1 MLRSGYALLMLTS
14 APLAA
19 QAPTPPPSI
28 RGFPSSQLAEQAR
41 REAIARAVPS
51 RDTLRALVRRM
62 SAVPHEAGT
71 VRSRAVA
78 EFLLARFKAMGF
90 DARIEQFEA
99 WMPRPV
105 SRTLEMVA
113 PERFTAG
120 LKEPVLTQDP
130 TTGQTEQLPTYNAY
144 SADGDVTAE
153 LVYVNYGRPEDYRVL
168 DSLGISVRG
177 KIVIARYGQSWRGIK
192 PKVAAEHGAIG
203 CIIYSDPKDD
213 GYFVGD
219 VYPTGSMRPG
229 TGVQRGS
236 VMDMPVY
243 PGDPLSPGWAA
254 VAGGR
259 RLTPSEAVT
268 LLKVPVLPIG
278 YDDAL
283 PLLKSMKGPVAPESW
298 RGALPITYHIGP
310 GASTVHLAVRFDWQ
324 SRPLYNVIATVR
336 GARLPDQWVVYG
348 NHHDAWVNGA
358 EDPVSGQAA
367 LGETARAVAA
377 LLKTGWRPAR
387 TLVFAAWD
395 GEEWGLLGSTEWAEA
410 HADELRAKAVVY
422 YNSDTNG
429 AGWLDASGSHSL
441 EEFIIEIARD
451 VADPK
456 TNQSVLAAALAHAR
470 SERAPK
476 DTSSD
481 TLFTLDALGSGSDY
495 TAFLDH
501 VGLAAVNVS
510 YGGAAHT
517 GIYHSIYDSY
527 TFYERFIDTSY
538 VYGVTEAQTMATAVL
553 RMADAPVLPFEFRA
567 PARTYRKYANE
578 LAKLAAD
585 NDTIKALDLTAVRAA
600 LDRLD
605 SAAAA
610 WDRAA
615 ARVAGATGL
624 DRRGAQ
630 LTAVNRLLASVEQ
643 TLTDSGGLPRRAWFR
658 HQVYAPG
665 AYTGY
670 GVKTM
675 PGIREALEARH
686 LDEAQA
692 QVARVAAA
700 LTRYADQVQ
709 RAAAALETALR

>member
-1 MLRSGYALLMLTS
+1 VFRFLLAGLTLV

-19 QAPTPPPSI
+19 QQSIAPI
-28 RGFPSSQLAEQAR
+28 RGFPTSHLAAQAQ
-41 REAIARAVPS
+41 REAFARAVPS

-71 VRSRAVA
+71 ERSRAVA
-78 EFLLARFKAMGF
+78 EFLLARFRAMGF
-90 DARIEQFEA
+90 DARIERFEA

-105 SRTLEMVA
+105 SRTLELVA
-113 PERFTAG
+113 PDRYTAS
-120 LKEPVLTQDP
+120 LREPVLPQDP
-130 TTGQTEQLPTYNAY
+130 TTGHAEELPTYNAY
-144 SADGDVTAE
+144 AADGDVTAE

-192 PKVAAEHGAIG
+192 PKVAAERGAIG
-203 CIIYSDPKDD
+203 CIIYSDPKED

-219 VYPTGSMRPG
+219 VYPSGSMRPG

-268 LLKVPVLPIG
+268 LVKIPVLPIG

-283 PLLKSMKGPVAPESW
+283 PLLRSMTGPVAPESW
-298 RGALPITYHIGP
+298 RGALPLTYHLGP
-310 GASTVHLAVRFDWQ
+310 GAATVRLAVRFDWQ

-336 GARLPDQWVVYG
+336 GARFPDQWVVYG

-377 LLKTGWRPAR
+377 LRNTGWRPAR

-410 HADELRAKAVVY
+410 HADELRTKAVVY

-429 AGWLDASGSHSL
+429 AGWIEAAGSHSL
-441 EEFIIEIARD
+441 EAFTIEVARD
-451 VADPK
+451 VIDPL
-456 TNQSVLAAALAHAR
+456 TGQSVLAAALAHAR

-501 VGLAAVNVS
+501 VGLASLNLS
-510 YGGAAHT
+510 YGGAGRT

-567 PARTYRKYANE
+567 PARTYRQYADQ
-578 LAKLAAD
+578 LGRLAAD
-585 NDTIKALDLTAVRAA
+585 NDTTKALDLAPVRAA

-610 WDRAA
+610 WERAHDRVAA
-615 ARVAGATGL
+615 ATTL
-624 DRRGAQ
+624 ERRGAA
-630 LTAVNRLLASVEQ
+630 LTTVNRLLASAEQ
-643 TLTDSGGLPRRAWFR
+643 ALTDSGGLPRRPWFR
-658 HQVYAPG
+658 HLVYAPG

-675 PGIREALEARH
+675 PGIREALEARR
-686 LDEAQA
+686 LGEAQA
-692 QVARVAAA
+692 QATRVAAA
-700 LTRYADQVQ
+700 VTRYAHQVQ
-709 RAAAALETALR
+709 RAADALATAVR

>member
-1 MLRSGYALLMLTS
+1 MLRSCCALLTLAA
-14 APLAA
+14 APLVA
-19 QAPTPPPSI
+19 QTPTPPI
-28 RGFPSSQLAEQAR
+28 RGFPASQLATQTR
-41 REAIARAVPS
+41 REAVARAVPS
-51 RDTLRALVRRM
+51 RDTLRALVRAM

-71 VRSRAVA
+71 ERSRHVA
-78 EFLLARFKAMGF
+78 ELLLARFKAMGF
-90 DARIEQFEA
+90 DARIEQFDA

-113 PERFTAG
+113 PERYTAG
-120 LKEPVLTQDP
+120 LREPVLTQDP
-130 TTGQTEQLPTYNAY
+130 TTGQTTDQLPTFNAY

-203 CIIYSDPKDD
+203 CIIYSDPKED

-219 VYPTGSMRPG
+219 VYPSGSMRPG

-243 PGDPLSPGWAA
+243 PGDPLSPGWGS

-259 RLTPSEAVT
+259 RLAPSEAVT
-268 LLKVPVLPIG
+268 LLKIPVLPIG
-278 YDDAL
+278 YEDAL
-283 PLLKSMKGPVAPESW
+283 PLLRAMKGPVAPESW

-310 GASTVHLAVRFDWQ
+310 GASTAHLAVRFDWQ

-336 GARLPDQWVVYG
+336 GARFPDQWVIYG

-358 EDPVSGQAA
+358 EDPISGQAA
-367 LGETARAVAA
+367 LGETARAVAM

-429 AGWLDASGSHSL
+429 AGWIDASGSHSL
-441 EEFIIEIARD
+441 EEFIIEVARD

-456 TNQSVLAAALAHAR
+456 TGQSVLATALAHAR
-470 SERAPK
+470 SERSPK
-476 DTSSD
+476 DTTSD
-481 TLFTLDALGSGSDY
+481 TLVTLDALGSGSDY

-510 YGGAAHT
+510 YGGAAQT

-567 PARTYRKYANE
+567 PARTYRKYADQ
-578 LAKLAAD
+578 LGKLAAD
-585 NDTIKALDLTAVRAA
+585 NDTTKALDLSAVRAA

-610 WDRAA
+610 WDRASA
-615 ARVAGATGL
+615 AVAGATTL
-624 DRRGAQ
+624 DRRGPG

-643 TLTDSGGLPRRAWFR
+643 TLTDTVGLPRRPWFR

-692 QVARVAAA
+692 QAARVAAA

>member
-1 MLRSGYALLMLTS
+1 LRE
-14 APLAA
+14 
-19 QAPTPPPSI
+19 PT
-28 RGFPSSQLAEQAR
+28 L
-41 REAIARAVPS
+41 
-51 RDTLRALVRRM
+51 
-62 SAVPHEAGT
+62 
-71 VRSRAVA
+71 
-78 EFLLARFKAMGF
+78 
-90 DARIEQFEA
+90 
-99 WMPRPV
+99 
-105 SRTLEMVA
+105 
-113 PERFTAG
+113 PE
-120 LKEPVLTQDP
+120 DP
-130 TTGQTEQLPTYNAY
+130 TTGQTTQLPTFNAY
-144 SADGDVTAE
+144 SADGDVTGE
-153 LVYVNYGRPEDYRVL
+153 LVYVNYGRPDDYHVL

-213 GYFVGD
+213 GFFVDD
-219 VYPTGSMRPG
+219 VYPTGPMRPG

-243 PGDPLSPGWAA
+243 PGDPLTPGWAS

-259 RLTPSEAVT
+259 KLAPAEAVT

-278 YDDAL
+278 YEDAL
-283 PLLKSMKGPVAPESW
+283 PLLKAMKGPVAPESW

-310 GASTVHLAVRFDWQ
+310 GPAAVHLALRFEWR
-324 SRPLYNVIATVR
+324 SRPLYDVIATVR
-336 GARLPDQWVVYG
+336 GARFPDQWVVYG

-358 EDPVSGQAA
+358 EDPISGQAA

-410 HADELRAKAVVY
+410 HAAELRAKAVVY
-422 YNSDTNG
+422 YNSDTNE
-429 AGWLDASGSHSL
+429 AGWIDASGSHSL
-441 EEFIIEIARD
+441 EQFVTEIARD
-451 VADPK
+451 VTDPK
-456 TNQSVLAAALAHAR
+456 TGQSVLAATLAHDR
-470 SERAPK
+470 SQRAPK

-481 TLFTLDALGSGSDY
+481 TTFTLDALGSGSDY

-501 VGLAAVNVS
+501 VGVAAVNVS
-510 YGGAAHT
+510 YGGAAHS

-527 TFYERFIDTSY
+527 TFYERFLDTGY

-553 RMADAPVLPFEFRA
+553 RMADAPVLPFEFQA
-567 PARTYRKYANE
+567 PARTYRKYADQ
-578 LAKLAAD
+578 LVKLAAD
-585 NDTIKALDLTAVRAA
+585 NDTIKALDLTALKTA
-600 LDRLD
+600 LTRLD

-610 WDRAA
+610 WDRAS
-615 ARVAGATGL
+615 ARIASAFDL
-624 DRRGAQ
+624 DRRGAA
-630 LTAVNRLLASVEQ
+630 LTAVNRLLASSEQ
-643 TLTDSGGLPRRAWFR
+643 ALVDSGGLPRRPWFQ
-658 HQVYAPG
+658 HLVYAPG

-692 QVARVAAA
+692 QAARVAAA
-700 LTRYADQVQ
+700 VTRYADQVQ
-709 RAAAALETALR
+709 RAADALTAILK

>member
-1 MLRSGYALLMLTS
+1 MLRSCCALLTLAA
-14 APLAA
+14 APLVA
-19 QAPTPPPSI
+19 QAPTPPI
-28 RGFPSSQLAEQAR
+28 RGFPSSQLATQTR
-41 REAIARAVPS
+41 REAAARAVPS
-51 RDTLRALVRRM
+51 RDTLRALVRAM

-71 VRSRAVA
+71 ERSRHVA
-78 EFLLARFKAMGF
+78 ELLLARFKAMGF

-113 PERFTAG
+113 PERYTAS
-120 LKEPVLTQDP
+120 LREPVLAQDP
-130 TTGQTEQLPTYNAY
+130 TTGQTTDQLPTYNAY

-203 CIIYSDPKDD
+203 CIIYSDPKED

-219 VYPTGSMRPG
+219 VYPSGSMRPG

-243 PGDPLSPGWAA
+243 PGDPLSPGWGS

-259 RLTPSEAVT
+259 RLAPSEAVT
-268 LLKVPVLPIG
+268 LLKIPVLPIG

-283 PLLKSMKGPVAPESW
+283 PLLRAMKGPVAPESW

-310 GASTVHLAVRFDWQ
+310 GASTAHLAVRFDWQ

-336 GARLPDQWVVYG
+336 GARFPDQWVIYG

-367 LGETARAVAA
+367 LGETARAVAT

-429 AGWLDASGSHSL
+429 AGWIDASGSHSL
-441 EEFIIEIARD
+441 QEFIIEVARD
-451 VADPK
+451 VVDPK
-456 TNQSVLAAALAHAR
+456 TGQSVLATALAHAR
-470 SERAPK
+470 SERSPK
-476 DTSSD
+476 DTTSD

-510 YGGAAHT
+510 YGGAAQA

-567 PARTYRKYANE
+567 PARTYRKYADQ
-578 LAKLAAD
+578 LGKLAAD
-585 NDTIKALDLTAVRAA
+585 NDTTKALDLSAVRAA

-610 WDRAA
+610 WDRASA
-615 ARVAGATGL
+615 AVAGATTL
-624 DRRGAQ
+624 DRRGPA

-643 TLTDSGGLPRRAWFR
+643 TLTDTVGLPRRPWFR

-692 QVARVAAA
+692 QAARVAAA

-709 RAAAALETALR
+709 RAAAALATALR